1 MCVCVCVCVRV
12 WVQVSVKVC
21 MCICVR
27 VESNVRTLITT
38 LAGVCVSVCVCMH
51 VIERHNVYA
60 CVCVCV
66 WVSMWL
72 YVCVSV
78 WLRGY
83 VSVCLCV
90 CVSMCLFASV
100 SVIFLAT
107 LIYSCNSF
115 HFSASTTLILFLFS
129 SPSISSNP
137 LLFPYPTHFHFFIQ
151 LFLATIFPYPTHS
164 NTFTHRT
171 QILFPYPTHSF
182 NSCLPPHQTHPTQ
195 ILLLIELKY
204 FYSSNSNTFSLSDAF
219 SLLHPTV
226 SCNCISSSNTFIQF
240 VFSSLSNSS
249 NPLRFLY
256 PPHWYVSI

>member
-12 WVQVSVKVC
+12 WVQVSGKVC
-21 MCICVR
+21 MCICVC
-27 VESNVRTLITT
+27 VQSNVRTLITT

-164 NTFTHRT
+164 
-171 QILFPYPTHSF
+171 F

-204 FYSSNSNTFSLSDAF
+204 FFLIRRIFT
-219 SLLHPTV
+219 
-226 SCNCISSSNTFIQF
+226 SSSNCVLQLYFLIQHIHSIC
-240 VFSSLSNSS
+240 VFL
-249 NPLRFLY
+249 P
-256 PPHWYVSI
+256 I